1 MRSGSGTQL
10 MGATPIVMSQCAQSF
25 AGTAPVLERHV
36 LGRFV
41 PNLFAGSS
49 IRRFGAP
56 RVALV
61 AATCAGLS
69 GSAATARIRSQF
81 ERGDRHGFA

>member
-10 MGATPIVMSQCAQSF
+10 MGATPIAMSQCAQSF

-41 PNLFAGSS
+41 PNLFTGSP
-49 IRRFGAP
+49 IGRFGAP
-56 RVALV
+56 LVALV
-61 AATCAGLS
+61 AATLHWL
-69 GSAATARIRSQF
+69 AAQR
-81 ERGDRHGFA
+81 RHGQNPVST